1 MPDAPPRTLE
11 LTDPRALRA
20 VAHPVRLA
28 LIGLLRTGGPLTAT
42 EAGERLGESP
52 ANCSFHLRQLAKHG
66 LVEEAGRGPGR
77 QRPWRATAQFTTV
90 PGAATG
96 DLGAAVSQFKAVLAQ
111 RYFDRL
117 MSWLRRQPHET
128 EEWRSSEIFGD
139 SYLYLTSAE
148 MRRLGV
154 QLWELLEPYHVR
166 TADPA
171 QRPPGSRLVTL
182 VRLAF
187 PEP

>member
-1 MPDAPPRTLE
+1 MPDAPLRTLE

-20 VAHPVRLA
+20 VAHPLRLA
-28 LIGLLRTGGPLTAT
+28 LIRLLRTGGPLTAT

-77 QRPWRATAQFTTV
+77 QHPWRATAQFTTA
-90 PGAATG
+90 PQAANG
-96 DLGAAVSQFKAVLAQ
+96 DLGAAVGLLKAVLAQ
-111 RYFDRL
+111 RYLDGL
-117 MSWLRRQPHET
+117 MAWLRRQPYEP
-128 EEWRSSEIFGD
+128 EEWRKAEMFGD
-139 SYLYLTSAE
+139 SFLHLTAE
-148 MRRLGV
+148 ELERLGAQV
-154 QLWELLEPYHVR
+154 GELLEPYYAR

-171 QRPPGSRLVTL
+171 LRPPGSRLVTFI
-182 VRLAF
+182 RLAF